1 MLNIKKGVTVIVAFY
16 IDFLY
21 VIYVNKNI
29 IININMTEQLIETKK
44 ETTTSKVDVSISD
57 NKTDENN

>member
-44 ETTTSKVDVSISD
+44 ETKNVD
-57 NKTDENN
+57 E